1 METARQFVDRHLAPE
16 LADIGRSGAP
26 PENPKSRLQELLQG
40 RGHPT
45 PSYRLIGREGPDHS
59 PVFSVE
65 ALVGEQILGIGEG
78 GRKSEAEH
86 AAAKEAL
93 ENILSGS
100 CSLAQESNCTVRRN
114 RQEERQATEQAVKPS
129 RDRWFGRIVGLL
141 RSPRLDDAVWDEIEE
156 ILISSDVG
164 VETSLRIIEQ
174 LRERV
179 KAGQLDSP
187 DAVTDA
193 LKQAL
198 TQDLSGDFEGLL
210 PSDDGAS
217 KPYVILMVGVNGV
230 GKTTS
235 IGKLAHHF
243 SESGK
248 RVVIG
253 AADTF
258 RAAAAEQLEIL
269 GERVG
274 VDVIRHAAGADPGAV
289 AYDAYQASKA
299 RGADVLIID
308 TAGRLHTKSNL
319 MEELRKIHR
328 VLNRQDTSA
337 PHEVILTLDAT
348 TGHNGLVQAK
358 SFNEA
363 VNCTGIFLAKL
374 DGTARGGIV
383 LAIRQELQVPILFI
397 GTGEGMG
404 DMAPFDAEDFVDA
417 LLAPV

>member
-1 METARQFVDRHLAPE
+1 ML
-16 LADIGRSGAP
+16 
-26 PENPKSRLQELLQG
+26 RL
-40 RGHPT
+40 
-45 PSYRLIGREGPDHS
+45 
-59 PVFSVE
+59 F
-65 ALVGEQILGIGEG
+65 
-78 GRKSEAEH
+78 
-86 AAAKEAL
+86 
-93 ENILSGS
+93 
-100 CSLAQESNCTVRRN
+100 RRN
-114 RQEERQATEQAVKPS
+114 RQEERKATEQAAKPS

-141 RSPRLDDAVWDEIEE
+141 RSPQLDDSVWDEIEE

-164 VETSLRIIEQ
+164 VETSLRIIDHLKEEVRSGK
-174 LRERV
+174 LET
-179 KAGQLDSP
+179 P
-187 DAVTDA
+187 EAVTDA
-193 LKQAL
+193 LRQAL
-198 TQDLSGDFEGLL
+198 TNDLGA
-210 PSDDGAS
+210 DDEEFIPAADDAA

-235 IGKLAHHF
+235 IGKLAYHF
-243 SESGK
+243 TASGR
-248 RVVIG
+248 RVLLG

-274 VDVIRHAAGADPGAV
+274 VDVIRHASGADPGAV

-328 VLNRQDTSA
+328 VLKRQDDTA
-337 PHEVILTLDAT
+337 PHQVILTLDAT
-348 TGHNGLVQAK
+348 TGHNGLAQAK
-358 SFNEA
+358 SFREA
-363 VNCTGIFLAKL
+363 VDCTGIFLAKL

-397 GTGEGMG
+397 GTGEGMA

>member
-1 METARQFVDRHLAPE
+1 ML
-16 LADIGRSGAP
+16 
-26 PENPKSRLQELLQG
+26 RL
-40 RGHPT
+40 
-45 PSYRLIGREGPDHS
+45 
-59 PVFSVE
+59 F
-65 ALVGEQILGIGEG
+65 
-78 GRKSEAEH
+78 
-86 AAAKEAL
+86 
-93 ENILSGS
+93 
-100 CSLAQESNCTVRRN
+100 RRN
-114 RQEERQATEQAVKPS
+114 RQEEKRATEQAVKPS
-129 RDRWFGRIVGLL
+129 RDRWFGRIASLL
-141 RSPRLDDAVWDEIEE
+141 RSPRLDEAVWEEIEE

-164 VETSLRIIEQ
+164 VETSLKIIED
-174 LRERV
+174 LREQV
-179 KAGQLDSP
+179 KAGQLGTP
-187 DAVTDA
+187 EAVTDA

-198 TQDLSGDFEGLL
+198 TSDLSADAEPGLTVVED
-210 PSDDGAS
+210 SA

-243 SESGK
+243 TESGR

-348 TGHNGLVQAK
+348 TGHNGLAQAK
-358 SFNEA
+358 SFREA
-363 VNCTGIFLAKL
+363 VDCTGIFLAKL

-397 GTGEGMG
+397 GTGEGMA
-404 DMAPFDAEDFVDA
+404 DMAPFDPEDFVDA